1 MTVGVRLGLVVV
13 LGLIGLAGL
22 VQLPLKPPMFS
33 RSGAGTT
40 TLLADLDSLEA
51 QLDQRQEASVLLYRF
66 VGAEI
71 TRYFWGGFSGYLDVL
86 GIEEPDG
93 MAAKVSLDDQSVQLR
108 LSPPGVAETF
118 VARVEAIDGVPRGVV
133 CRGKGTPAAFPFR
146 ASRLECPSGWRPLPN
161 IKAPSL
167 AGAASSF

>member
-1 MTVGVRLGLVVV
+1 MAAGVRLGSVVV

-22 VQLPLKPPMFS
+22 LQWPLTPPMLS
-33 RSGAGTT
+33 RSGGTT
-40 TLLADLDSLEA
+40 DALLADLDGLES
-51 QLDQRQEASVLLYRF
+51 QLDQRQQASVLLFRF

-93 MAAKVSLDDQSVQLR
+93 MAAKVSLDDQWVQLR
-108 LSPPGVAETF
+108 LAPPGSAEAF

-133 CRGKGTPAAFPFR
+133 CRGRGVPPAFPLR
-146 ASRLECPSGWRPLPN
+146 ASRLECPAGWHPMPN
-161 IKAPSL
+161 VK
-167 AGAASSF
+167 AASGPAPASPS

>member
-1 MTVGVRLGLVVV
+1 MVVGARLALVGVLS
-13 LGLIGLAGL
+13 LIGLAGL
-22 VQLPLKPPMFS
+22 VQLPIRPPMLS
-33 RSGAGTT
+33 RSAAATAGLLVALDSQEA
-40 TLLADLDSLEA
+40 LLA
-51 QLDQRQEASVLLYRF
+51 QRQEASVQLNRF

-108 LSPPGVAETF
+108 LSTPGGSETY

-133 CRGKGTPAAFPFR
+133 CRGKGTPAPFPFR
-146 ASRLECPSGWRPLPN
+146 GSRLECPPGWRPLPN
-161 IKAPSL
+161 VKAQLP
-167 AGAASSF
+167 AAERSGF